1 MLCLCA
7 EQAEE
12 ENRELSANDE
22 ELEEEVFRKR
32 KVELTTAGTGAL
44 KTYFTVCKIREIKF
58 SQFFCALKTQTVSI
72 YLLDKQNFTVIR
84 QFVLRIA
91 SDIETERRTS
101 SSRRPRA
108 KPSPCAFHVCHPHV
122 KA

>member
-7 EQAEE
+7 EKAEE

-44 KTYFTVCKIREIKF
+44 KTSFTEKSNFRN
-58 SQFFCALKTQTVSI
+58 FFAHLQRK
-72 YLLDKQNFTVIR
+72 
-84 QFVLRIA
+84 
-91 SDIETERRTS
+91 
-101 SSRRPRA
+101 
-108 KPSPCAFHVCHPHV
+108 
-122 KA
+122 

>member
-1 MLCLCA
+1 MLCLCV

-44 KTYFTVCKIREIKF
+44 KTSLQIREIKF
-58 SQFFCALKTQTVSI
+58 SQFFCALKTQVVSI

-91 SDIETERRTS
+91 SDIREL
-101 SSRRPRA
+101 
-108 KPSPCAFHVCHPHV
+108 
-122 KA
+122 